1 MAIEWRTNPK
11 PLGAKL
17 DSGTIYNRAAGF
29 WDLFIIQGPFS
40 VAPCQT
46 LISRFVFF
54 IAVGWRSQA
63 QEIAYALRPT
73 PLTKRALAAHK
84 QAIGWPMDGTAVHGM
99 QVRRTD
105 KVAGKLKEA
114 DAVPLS
120 TYTQRVRAYLSLS
133 LSPSPPP
140 GGATQGGHQ
149 MHRTVSDTNSK
160 W

>member
-1 MAIEWRTNPK
+1 
-11 PLGAKL
+11 
-17 DSGTIYNRAAGF
+17 
-29 WDLFIIQGPFS
+29 LFIIQGPFS